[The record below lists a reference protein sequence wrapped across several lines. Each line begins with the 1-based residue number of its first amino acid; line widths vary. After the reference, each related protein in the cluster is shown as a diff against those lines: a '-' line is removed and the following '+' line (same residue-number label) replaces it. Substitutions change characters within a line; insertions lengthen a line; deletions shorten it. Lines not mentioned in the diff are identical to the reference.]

1 MPNSVPVDERHLRST
16 ELQAISD
23 QKKDLFYQKNKGSIR
38 SVLWEA
44 DNEDGMMFGF
54 SENYLRVGRK
64 FDSSLINTITREKL
78 ETIDNK
84 YKSYIL

>member
-1 MPNSVPVDERHLRST
+1 M
-16 ELQAISD
+16 
-23 QKKDLFYQKNKGSIR
+23 
-38 SVLWEA
+38 LWEA

-64 FDSSLINTITREKL
+64 FDSNLINTITREKL